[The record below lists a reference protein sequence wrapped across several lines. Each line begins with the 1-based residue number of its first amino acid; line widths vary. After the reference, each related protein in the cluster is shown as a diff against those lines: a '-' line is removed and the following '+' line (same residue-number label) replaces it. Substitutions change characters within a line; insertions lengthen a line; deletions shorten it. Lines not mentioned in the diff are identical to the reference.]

1 MSVKVTYNCY
11 INLCEDYMY
20 GKNFLDLP
28 EEIQDAVD
36 EYFDGAEIEALGDGN
51 PDDMWVNHYEGLDAE
66 DVLTYQTRMLTDENY
81 QELLESGELDE
92 YIEQH
97 LEEINERLSDRCSLL
112 GYVDKRWHVFL

>member
-36 EYFDGAEIEALGDGN
+36 EYFDGAEIEAFGDGN
-51 PDDMWVNHYEGLDAE
+51 PDDMWVNHYECLDAE

-81 QELLESGELDE
+81 QELLENGELDE

-97 LEEINERLSDRCSLL
+97 LEEINERLSDKCSLL
-112 GYVDKRWHVFL
+112 GYVNK

>member
-36 EYFDGAEIEALGDGN
+36 EYFDGAEIEAFGDGN
-51 PDDMWVNHYEGLDAE
+51 PDDMWVNHYECLDAE
-66 DVLTYQTRMLTDENY
+66 DILTYQTRMLTDENY
-81 QELLESGELDE
+81 QELLENGELDE

-97 LEEINERLSDRCSLL
+97 LEEINERLSDKCFLL
-112 GYVDKRWHVFL
+112 GYVDKQWHVFL